1 LPLNILNSELK
12 RLNKMDNII
21 LKASTERETNPMKL
35 KIEKYLNIIDTMD
48 LLENHE
54 SEIFDEN
61 NNTDKNVLVKSM
73 SSKSL
78 IENEKYKNISLRFY
92 FRLKVNLI

>member
-21 LKASTERETNPMKL
+21 LKASTERQTNPMKL

-61 NNTDKNVLVKSM
+61 NNTDKNELVKSM

-78 IENEKYKNISLRFY
+78 IENKKY
-92 FRLKVNLI
+92 